1 MLQCY
6 FCNLKKIFLRIS
18 PLLQSV
24 AAVCAHQCSLFL
36 DLRVANSYFFISIR
50 MLAISAIF
58 HGNCPTRARK
68 VLFSICSSARR
79 KPFKPAHN
87 PTRNPTPSTTQH
99 QPSTPTS
106 STPPSTSSTPG
117 FAATGNFCVSPLL
130 RYSIRIFYSGRTMI
144 SPGSVCL
151 L

>member
-68 VLFSICSSARR
+68 VLLSICSPARR
-79 KPFKPAHN
+79 KPLKPAHN
-87 PTRNPTPSTTQH
+87 PIRNPTHSTR
-99 QPSTPTS
+99 STPDH
-106 STPPSTSSTPG
+106 PPRALAPHHRRRLRQLRRVDLKFLPPG
-117 FAATGNFCVSPLL
+117 RALL
-130 RYSIRIFYSGRTMI
+130 APDPSKKLALKVEG
-144 SPGSVCL
+144 VL
-151 L
+151 

>member
-6 FCNLKKIFLRIS
+6 FCNLKKIFLRMS

-58 HGNCPTRARK
+58 HGNCPT
-68 VLFSICSSARR
+68 
-79 KPFKPAHN
+79 
-87 PTRNPTPSTTQH
+87 
-99 QPSTPTS
+99 
-106 STPPSTSSTPG
+106 STPG
-117 FAATGNFCVSPLL
+117 FAATENFCVSPLL
-130 RYSIRIFYSGRTMI
+130 RYPIRIFYSGRTMI